1 MHSNDDEEAHPMTDP
16 AAVPER
22 HTCPWCSA
30 ALAADVVR
38 CPSCGAAVREILPMA
53 ELVIPGLTAV
63 DPALSHVAGRPL
75 HIPGPSPTQ
84 GIAGGAIMAAAA
96 GGPTGLAALG
106 GLAAMAAVE
115 YLGAG
120 AHNGKPIDPEAVGR
134 LPAYVREAL
143 EREAR
148 DVGQDVTR
156 PDTNSGQEDQGSPS
170 R

>member
-1 MHSNDDEEAHPMTDP
+1 
-16 AAVPER
+16 
-22 HTCPWCSA
+22 
-30 ALAADVVR
+30 
-38 CPSCGAAVREILPMA
+38 MA
-53 ELVIPGLTAV
+53 ELVIPGVTAV

-75 HIPGPSPTQ
+75 HLPGPSPTQ

-96 GGPTGLAALG
+96 GGPAGLAALG

-120 AHNGKPIDPEAVGR
+120 AHNGKSIDPEAVGR
-134 LPAYVREAL
+134 LPAYVRDAL

-148 DVGQDVTR
+148 DAGQDEAR
-156 PDTNSGQEDQGSPS
+156 ADTNSGQEDQGGPS